1 MVGTTLGSLASIAPY
16 AGVLVVI
23 IFAILLA
30 GGILAA
36 SHFIGPRRQHGKV
49 KDESYESGVPLV
61 TDARRRFHVRFYVVA
76 VLFLLLDVEV
86 LLLWPWAPV
95 FTGVCKTEG
104 TLQLANGASA
114 GAGYL
119 LVAIAIFAVLLV
131 VGLIYEWKRGVFEWD

>member
-1 MVGTTLGSLASIAPY
+1 MVGTALGSLVNVAPY
-16 AGVLVVI
+16 AGVVAVI
-23 IFAILLA
+23 VFAILLA

-36 SHFIGPRRQHGKV
+36 SHFIGPRRHHGKV

-76 VLFLLLDVEV
+76 VLFLLFDVEV

-95 FTGVCKTEG
+95 FTGVCKSEEAM
-104 TLQLANGASA
+104 QLANGAPA

-119 LVAIAIFAVLLV
+119 LGAIAIFVILLL